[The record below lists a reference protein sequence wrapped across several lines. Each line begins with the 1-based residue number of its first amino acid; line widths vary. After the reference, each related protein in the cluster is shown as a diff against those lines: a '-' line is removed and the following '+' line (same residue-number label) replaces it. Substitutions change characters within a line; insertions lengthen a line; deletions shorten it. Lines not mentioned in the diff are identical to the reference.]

1 MAQHPHP
8 MRTSDFDYTLPPELI
23 AQTPMEPRDQSRL
36 LVLDRSTGTI
46 THRALFTAIADF
58 LRQGDLLVLN
68 DTRVLPARLR
78 GTTAPQGADVELL
91 LLRRLAPS
99 LWRCMG
105 RPGRRLRPGARLR
118 FEGGGAVLEASVLEV
133 DAEGY
138 RVVRLDG
145 EEKLD
150 LAGEAPLPPYIH
162 TPLADPERYQ
172 TVYARA
178 SGSAAAP
185 TAGLHFTPSLLE
197 RLAAQG
203 VESAYVTLHI
213 GPGTFR
219 PVRAEDPREHVLDAE
234 FFELGAEAAAAIN
247 RAKADGRRVV
257 CVGTT
262 AVRLLETVAARLPA
276 GAPLA
281 PGAGW
286 ADLLVLPGHD
296 FRVPDVLV
304 TNFHLP
310 RSTLLMLVAAFA
322 GRVPVLRA
330 YREAVE
336 RGYRFASFGDC
347 MLIA

>member
-1 MAQHPHP
+1 
-8 MRTSDFDYTLPPELI
+8 MRTADFDYALPPALI
-23 AQTPMEPRDQSRL
+23 AQTPVEPRDRSRL
-36 LVLDRSTGTI
+36 LALERATGAV
-46 THRALFTAIADF
+46 THRDRFTAIADY

-78 GTTAPQGADVELL
+78 GATVPQGASVELL
-91 LLRRLAPS
+91 LLRRLTPG
-99 LWRCMG
+99 LWRAMG

-118 FEGGGAVLEASVLEV
+118 FEDGGAVLEASVLEV

-145 EEKLD
+145 EEKLA

-172 TVYARA
+172 TVYAR
-178 SGSAAAP
+178 SPGSAAAP

-203 VESAYVTLHI
+203 VESAFVTLHV

-219 PVRAEDPREHVLDAE
+219 PVRTEDPREHVLDAE
-234 FFELGAEAAAAIN
+234 FFELGPEAATAIN
-247 RAKADGRRVV
+247 RAKAQGRRVV

-262 AVRLLETVAARLPA
+262 AVRLLETVAARLPP

-281 PGAGW
+281 PSTGW
-286 ADLLVLPGHD
+286 ANLLLLPGHH
-296 FRVPDVLV
+296 FRVPDALV

-310 RSTLLMLVAAFA
+310 RSTLLMLVSAFA
-322 GRVPVLRA
+322 GWDLVLRA
-330 YREAVE
+330 YREAVA
-336 RGYRFASFGDC
+336 RGYRFASFGDA
-347 MLIA
+347 MLIV

>member
-1 MAQHPHP
+1 

-36 LVLDRSTGTI
+36 LVLERGTGAI
-46 THRALFTAIADF
+46 THRDRFTAIADY

-78 GTTAPQGADVELL
+78 GTTVPQDADVELL
-91 LLRRLAPS
+91 LLRRLAPG
-99 LWRCMG
+99 LWRSMG

-118 FEGGGAVLEASVLEV
+118 FEGNGEVLEARVLEV

-178 SGSAAAP
+178 PGSAAAP
-185 TAGLHFTPSLLE
+185 TAGLHFTPALLD
-197 RLAAQG
+197 RLASQG

-219 PVRAEDPREHVLDAE
+219 PVRTEDPQEHVLDAE
-234 FFELGAEAAAAIN
+234 LFELGAEAAAAIN
-247 RAKADGRRVV
+247 RAKAEDRRVV

-281 PGAGW
+281 PGTGW

-296 FRVPDVLV
+296 FRVPDALV

-310 RSTLLMLVAAFA
+310 RSTLLMLVSAFA
-322 GRVPVLRA
+322 GRAPVLRA
-330 YREAVE
+330 YGEAVA

>member
-1 MAQHPHP
+1 
-8 MRTSDFDYTLPPELI
+8 MRTADFDYTLLPELI
-23 AQTPMEPRDQSRL
+23 AQTPMEPRDRSRL
-36 LVLDRSTGTI
+36 LVLDRATGAI
-46 THRALFTAIADF
+46 THRDHFTATAHY
-58 LRQGDLLVLN
+58 LRRGDVLVLN

-78 GTTAPQGADVELL
+78 GSTVPQGAAVELL
-91 LLRRLAPS
+91 LLRRLAPGV
-99 LWRCMG
+99 WRCMG
-105 RPGRRLRPGARLR
+105 RPGRRLRPGAQLR
-118 FEGGGAVLEASVLEV
+118 FEGNGEVLEARVLEV

-178 SGSAAAP
+178 PGSAAAP
-185 TAGLHFTPSLLE
+185 TAGLHFTPALLV

-203 VESAYVTLHI
+203 VESAYVTLHV

-219 PVRAEDPREHVLDAE
+219 PIRAEDPREHVLDAE
-234 FFELGAEAAAAIN
+234 FFELGPEAAAAIN
-247 RAKADGRRVV
+247 RAKAQGRRVV

-262 AVRLLETVAARLPA
+262 AVRLQEAVAARLPP
-276 GAPLA
+276 GAPLQ
-281 PGAGW
+281 PGTGW

-296 FRVPDVLV
+296 FRMPDALV
-304 TNFHLP
+304 TNLHLP
-310 RSTLLMLVAAFA
+310 RSTLLMLASAFA
-322 GRVPVLRA
+322 GRELVLRS
-330 YREAVE
+330 YREAVA

-347 MLIA
+347 MLIV

>member
-1 MAQHPHP
+1 M
-8 MRTSDFDYTLPPELI
+8 
-23 AQTPMEPRDQSRL
+23 
-36 LVLDRSTGTI
+36 
-46 THRALFTAIADF
+46 
-58 LRQGDLLVLN
+58 
-68 DTRVLPARLR
+68 
-78 GTTAPQGADVELL
+78 
-91 LLRRLAPS
+91 
-99 LWRCMG
+99 
-105 RPGRRLRPGARLR
+105 
-118 FEGGGAVLEASVLEV
+118 LEV

-150 LAGEAPLPPYIH
+150 LAGEAPLPPYVH

-178 SGSAAAP
+178 PDSAAAP

-197 RLAAQG
+197 RLAGQG

-219 PVRAEDPREHVLDAE
+219 PVRTEDPREHVLDAE
-234 FFELGAEAAAAIN
+234 FFELDAEAAAAIN
-247 RAKADGRRVV
+247 RAKAEGRRVV

-262 AVRLLETVAARLPA
+262 AVRLLETMAARLPA

-281 PGAGW
+281 PSAGW

-296 FRVPDVLV
+296 FRVPDALV

-310 RSTLLMLVAAFA
+310 RSTLLMLVSAFA
-322 GRVPVLRA
+322 GREPVLRA
-330 YREAVE
+330 YREAVA
-336 RGYRFASFGDC
+336 RGYRFASLGDC
-347 MLIA
+347 TLIV

>member
-1 MAQHPHP
+1 
-8 MRTSDFDYTLPPELI
+8 MRTADFDYTLPPELI
-23 AQTPMEPRDQSRL
+23 AQTPMEPRDRSRL
-36 LVLDRSTGTI
+36 LVLDRATGAL
-46 THRALFTAIADF
+46 THHDHFTAIADY
-58 LRQGDLLVLN
+58 LRPGDLLALN

-78 GTTAPQGADVELL
+78 GYTVPQGADVELL
-91 LLRRLAPS
+91 LLRRLAPG

-118 FEGGGAVLEASVLEV
+118 FEGSGAVLEATVLER

-138 RVVRLDG
+138 RVVRLEG
-145 EEKLD
+145 EEKLE

-172 TVYARA
+172 TVYAREP
-178 SGSAAAP
+178 GSAAAP
-185 TAGLHFTPSLLE
+185 TAGLHFTPALLE

-219 PVRAEDPREHVLDAE
+219 PVRTEDPREHVLDAE
-234 FFELGAEAAAAIN
+234 FFELGPEAAAAIN
-247 RAKADGRRVV
+247 RAKAQGRRVV

-262 AVRLLETVAARLPA
+262 AVRLLETVAARLPP

-281 PGAGW
+281 PCTGW

-296 FRVPDVLV
+296 FRVPDALV

-310 RSTLLMLVAAFA
+310 RSTLLMLVSAFA
-322 GRVPVLRA
+322 GREPVLGA

-347 MLIA
+347 MLIV

>member
-1 MAQHPHP
+1 
-8 MRTSDFDYTLPPELI
+8 MRTADFDYTLPPELI

-36 LVLDRSTGTI
+36 LVLDRTTGTL
-46 THRALFTAIADF
+46 THRDRFTAIADY

-78 GTTAPQGADVELL
+78 GATVPQGAAVELL
-91 LLRRLAPS
+91 LLRRLSPG

-118 FEGGGAVLEASVLEV
+118 FEGSGEVLRPACWRSTP
-133 DAEGY
+133 
-138 RVVRLDG
+138 RVTGWCAWTGRRSWTWPVRRPCPRTSTRPWRTPNATRRSTHG
-145 EEKLD
+145 
-150 LAGEAPLPPYIH
+150 PP
-162 TPLADPERYQ
+162 
-172 TVYARA
+172 
-178 SGSAAAP
+178 AAP
-185 TAGLHFTPSLLE
+185 QPPPRGFTSPRRCLE

-219 PVRAEDPREHVLDAE
+219 PVRTEDPREHVLDAE

-247 RAKADGRRVV
+247 QAKAEGRRVV

-281 PGAGW
+281 P
-286 ADLLVLPGHD
+286 
-296 FRVPDVLV
+296 
-304 TNFHLP
+304 
-310 RSTLLMLVAAFA
+310 ST
-322 GRVPVLRA
+322 G
-330 YREAVE
+330 
-336 RGYRFASFGDC
+336 
-347 MLIA
+347 

>member
-1 MAQHPHP
+1 
-8 MRTSDFDYTLPPELI
+8 MRTADFDYTLPPELI

-36 LVLDRSTGTI
+36 LVLDRTTGAL
-46 THRALFTAIADF
+46 THRDRFTAIADY

-78 GTTAPQGADVELL
+78 GATVPQGADVELL
-91 LLRRLAPS
+91 LLRRLSPG
-99 LWRCMG
+99 LWRSMG

-118 FEGGGAVLEASVLEV
+118 FEGSGEVLAARVLEV

-178 SGSAAAP
+178 PGSAAAP
-185 TAGLHFTPSLLE
+185 TAGLHFTPALLE

-219 PVRAEDPREHVLDAE
+219 PVRTEDPREHVLDAE
-234 FFELGAEAAAAIN
+234 VFEMGAEAAAAIN
-247 RAKADGRRVV
+247 RAKAEGRRVV

-281 PGAGW
+281 P
-286 ADLLVLPGHD
+286 
-296 FRVPDVLV
+296 
-304 TNFHLP
+304 
-310 RSTLLMLVAAFA
+310 ST
-322 GRVPVLRA
+322 G
-330 YREAVE
+330 
-336 RGYRFASFGDC
+336 
-347 MLIA
+347 

>member
-1 MAQHPHP
+1 
-8 MRTSDFDYTLPPELI
+8 MRTADFDYALPPELI
-23 AQTPMEPRDQSRL
+23 AQTPAEPRDRSRL
-36 LVLDRSTGTI
+36 LVLERATGAI
-46 THRALFTAIADF
+46 THRDRFTDIAGY

-78 GTTAPQGADVELL
+78 GATGPQDAGVELL

-99 LWRCMG
+99 LWRAMG

-118 FEGGGAVLEASVLEV
+118 FQGGGEVLEATVLEV

-138 RVVRLDG
+138 RVVRLDD
-145 EEKLD
+145 EEKLE

-162 TPLADPERYQ
+162 TLLADPERYQ
-172 TVYARA
+172 TVYAR
-178 SGSAAAP
+178 SPGSAAAP

-203 VESAYVTLHI
+203 VESAFVTLHV

-219 PVRAEDPREHVLDAE
+219 PVRTEDPREHVLDAE
-234 FFELGAEAAAAIN
+234 FFELGPEAAAAIN
-247 RAKADGRRVV
+247 RAKAQGRRVV

-262 AVRLLETVAARLPA
+262 AVRLLETVAARLPP

-281 PGAGW
+281 PGTGW
-286 ADLLVLPGHD
+286 ADLLLLPGHD
-296 FRVPDVLV
+296 FRVPDGLV

-310 RSTLLMLVAAFA
+310 RSTLLMLVSAFA
-322 GRVPVLRA
+322 GRDLVLRA

-336 RGYRFASFGDC
+336 RRYKFASFGDA
-347 MLIA
+347 MLIL

>member
-1 MAQHPHP
+1 
-8 MRTSDFDYTLPPELI
+8 MRTADFDYTLPPELI
-23 AQTPMEPRDQSRL
+23 AQTPVEPRDRSRL
-36 LVLDRSTGTI
+36 LVLERATGAI
-46 THRALFTAIADF
+46 THRDRFTTIAGY

-78 GTTAPQGADVELL
+78 GAAVPQGAGVELL
-91 LLRRLAPS
+91 LLRRLAPG
-99 LWRCMG
+99 LWRAMG

-118 FEGGGAVLEASVLEV
+118 FQGGGEVLEATVLEV

-138 RVVRLDG
+138 RVVRLDD
-145 EEKLD
+145 EEKLA

-172 TVYARA
+172 TVYAR
-178 SGSAAAP
+178 SPGSAAAP

-219 PVRAEDPREHVLDAE
+219 PVRTEDPREHVLDAE
-234 FFELGAEAAAAIN
+234 FFELGPDAAAAIN
-247 RAKADGRRVV
+247 RAKAQGRRVV

-262 AVRLLETVAARLPA
+262 AVRLLETVAARLPP

-281 PGAGW
+281 PSTGW
-286 ADLLVLPGHD
+286 ADLLLLPGHH
-296 FRVPDVLV
+296 FRVPDALV

-310 RSTLLMLVAAFA
+310 RSTLLMLVSAFA
-322 GRVPVLRA
+322 GREPTLRA
-330 YREAVE
+330 YREAVK
-336 RGYRFASFGDC
+336 RGYRFASFGDA
-347 MLIA
+347 MLIV

>member
-1 MAQHPHP
+1 
-8 MRTSDFDYTLPPELI
+8 MRTADFDYTLPPELI
-23 AQTPMEPRDQSRL
+23 AQTPVEPRDRSRL
-36 LVLDRSTGTI
+36 LVLDRSTGAV
-46 THRALFTAIADF
+46 THRDRFADIVDY

-78 GTTAPQGADVELL
+78 GVTTPQGADVELL
-91 LLRRLAPS
+91 LLRRLAPG

-118 FEGGGAVLEASVLEV
+118 FEGGGQVLEATVLEI

-150 LAGEAPLPPYIH
+150 TAGEAPLPPYIH

-178 SGSAAAP
+178 PGSAAAP

-219 PVRAEDPREHVLDAE
+219 PVRTDDPREHVLDSE
-234 FFELGAEAAAAIN
+234 FFELGPEAAAAIN
-247 RAKADGRRVV
+247 RAKAEGRRVV

-262 AVRLLETVAARLPA
+262 AVRLLETVAARLPR
-276 GAPLA
+276 GASLSPST
-281 PGAGW
+281 GW

-296 FRVPDVLV
+296 FRVPDALV

-310 RSTLLMLVAAFA
+310 RSTLLMLVSAFA
-322 GRVPVLRA
+322 GREPVLRA
-330 YREAVE
+330 YREAVD

-347 MLIA
+347 MLIV